1 MTSARSIKALLK
13 PEISVGA
20 IAPEMLSRQTIP
32 EDRTHPIESN
42 HYDCRQDDWRFD
54 TSSLITR
61 IHGSVAEIDR
71 AAWNMLYPSNPE
83 CWAHYR
89 AIERMPSDNFTY
101 SAVAAYAGGRLV
113 GAAPMFRVDYR
124 LDDPLGPRFKAVT
137 AWIGRRAPQSTR
149 MPVLGLGSPWSDEC
163 HVGILPCLDDQQ
175 RSEVFEGLL
184 AAITEC
190 AAANNVRVLALK
202 DVTDDDSHWAK
213 GVLKKHQLSAIP
225 SLPVAT
231 LDLPFSSTD
240 EYLASLSPNMR
251 KDLRSKM
258 RKAKSVRIEFRDSI
272 KGLEADILRLYK
284 QTQENRKASYDCF
297 DVLPDSYF
305 QHMMEGLEG
314 RAKLL
319 LCWIGDRLGL
329 VNLFIVENDRV
340 VGKYLGMDY
349 EVSRKNNLYFVN
361 WMSTV
366 NYCIENGI
374 SSMQVGQSC
383 YGPKARLGCKLH
395 RSWIY
400 AKHTGTFVGPIVR
413 AMSRFAAFDKMDPD
427 LREMGEDAP
436 YATAMNQPV

>member
-1 MTSARSIKALLK
+1 MTSARSVKALLK
-13 PEISVGA
+13 PEVSDGA
-20 IAPEMLSRQTIP
+20 VAPHMPTLQTNP
-32 EDRTHPIESN
+32 DGHSNPSESDN
-42 HYDCRQDDWRFD
+42 YDCRQDEWRFD
-54 TSSLITR
+54 TSALVTR
-61 IHGSVAEIDR
+61 IHGSIAEIDR
-71 AAWNMLYPSNPE
+71 AAWNILYPNNPE

-124 LDDPLGPRFKAVT
+124 LDDPLGPRLKAVT
-137 AWIGRRAPQSTR
+137 TWIGRGAPQSTR
-149 MPVLGLGSPWSDEC
+149 MPVIGLGSPWSDEC
-163 HVGILPCLDDQQ
+163 QVGILPCLNDLQ

-184 AAITEC
+184 AAMTEC
-190 AAANNVRVLALK
+190 AATNNVRVLALK
-202 DVTDDDSHWAK
+202 DVTDGDNQRAK
-213 GVLKKHQLSAIP
+213 GILRKHQFSPIP

-231 LDLPFSSTD
+231 LDLRFSSMD
-240 EYLASLSPNMR
+240 EYLASLSAKMR
-251 KDLRSKM
+251 SDLRKKM
-258 RKAKSVRIEFRDSI
+258 RKAESVRIEFRDSI
-272 KGLEADILRLYK
+272 AGLEADILRLYK
-284 QTQENRKASYDCF
+284 LTQDNRKASYDCF

-305 QHMMEGLEG
+305 QHMMDGLEG

-329 VNLFIVENDRV
+329 VNLFIVENDRL

-383 YGPKARLGCKLH
+383 YGLKARLGCKLH
-395 RSWIY
+395 RSWVY
-400 AKHTGTFVGPIVR
+400 AKHTGTFFGPIVR
-413 AMSRFAAFDKMDPD
+413 AISQFAAFDKMDPD
-427 LREMGEDAP
+427 LREMGKDAP
-436 YATAMNQPV
+436 YARAMNQFS